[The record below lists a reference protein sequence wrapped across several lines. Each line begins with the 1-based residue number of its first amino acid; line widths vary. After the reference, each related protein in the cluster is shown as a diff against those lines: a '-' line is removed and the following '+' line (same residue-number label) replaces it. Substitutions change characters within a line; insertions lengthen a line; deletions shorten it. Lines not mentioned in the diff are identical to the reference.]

1 MNVIRFT
8 GVVVLRRPRTST
20 APTPKVVG
28 IGSATIVGAAIRCHR
43 HGVGG
48 RRRRWLVKKL
58 EQLSDEGDP
67 AAALVLGHL
76 TQRPRRMPDE

>member
-20 APTPKVVG
+20 APTSKVVG
-28 IGSATIVGAAIRCHR
+28 IGSSTIIGAAIRCHR
-43 HGVGG
+43 HGIGG
-48 RRRRWLVKKL
+48 RRRRWLIEKL
-58 EQLSDEGDP
+58 TQLSNEGDP

-76 TQRPRRMPDE
+76 TRRPGHMLDE